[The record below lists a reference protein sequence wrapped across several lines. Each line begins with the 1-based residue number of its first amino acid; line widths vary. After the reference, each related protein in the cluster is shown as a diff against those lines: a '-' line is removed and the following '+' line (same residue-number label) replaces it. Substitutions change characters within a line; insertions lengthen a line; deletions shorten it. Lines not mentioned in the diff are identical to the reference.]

1 MKLKRERE
9 RERVRISR
17 KIRERERENDSYR
30 KKGVV
35 VFHTHTFELRS
46 LPLSFFMKKRM
57 LAN

>member
-17 KIRERERENDSYR
+17 KIRERENDSYR